1 MVVVGGLLLGSLGSE
16 SNLGLFGDGGV
27 VEPLAVSGVGL
38 GWRHVLYGEYTVPV
52 GFVSACL
59 KINGLKLFCIFVH

>member
-1 MVVVGGLLLGSLGSE
+1 MDGVFVFVVGGLRLGSLGCE

-38 GWRHVLYGEYTVPV
+38 GWRHVLYGE
-52 GFVSACL
+52 
-59 KINGLKLFCIFVH
+59 